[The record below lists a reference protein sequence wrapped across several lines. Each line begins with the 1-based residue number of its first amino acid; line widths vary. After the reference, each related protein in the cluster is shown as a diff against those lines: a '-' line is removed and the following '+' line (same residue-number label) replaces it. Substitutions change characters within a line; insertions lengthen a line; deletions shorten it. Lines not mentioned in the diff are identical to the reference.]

1 MELFHEN
8 GCLTD
13 AALRAVVDGTLDET
27 ARLEVCEHLSF
38 CDACLLRYT
47 ALLDDDMLLTPE
59 EPVAPGVMQRI
70 REKTMRVLV
79 NRYTRAAAVAVLALA
94 LWSTGVFSSLVPKLP
109 DPQQSAPAPIEAPLE
124 EPAETTIEAP
134 ISAGARV
141 NGFFRSAGD
150 SISAALYGLADRLT
164 PAPAP
169 AADPAPEPDAASA
182 PQMPEG

>member
-13 AALRAVVDGTLDET
+13 EALRAVVDGTLDET

-47 ALLDDDMLLTPE
+47 ALLEDDALLTPE

-70 REKTMRVLV
+70 RERTMRVLV

-124 EPAETTIEAP
+124 APAETPIEAP
-134 ISAGARV
+134 LSAGARV

-150 SISAALYGLADRLT
+150 SISAALGGLADRFT
-164 PAPAP
+164 PAPAAEP
-169 AADPAPEPDAASA
+169 IPEPDAASA
-182 PQMPEG
+182 PQMPN

>member
-13 AALRAVVDGTLDET
+13 EALRAVVDGTLDEM

-47 ALLDDDMLLTPE
+47 ALLDDDALLTPE
-59 EPVAPGVMQRI
+59 QPVAPGVIQRI
-70 REKTMRVLV
+70 REKTLRVLV

-109 DPQQSAPAPIEAPLE
+109 DPQQSAPAPIEAPVE
-124 EPAETTIEAP
+124 IPIEAP

-150 SISAALYGLADRLT
+150 SISAALDGLADHLAAA

-169 AADPAPEPDAASA
+169 ETEPTSV
-182 PQMPEG
+182 PQMPE

>member
-1 MELFHEN
+1 MELFYEN

-13 AALRAVVDGTLDET
+13 EALRAVIDGTLDET
-27 ARLEVCEHLSF
+27 ARLEGCEHLSF

-47 ALLDDDMLLTPE
+47 ALLEDGALLTPE
-59 EPVAPGVMQRI
+59 KPVAPGVMQRI
-70 REKTMRVLV
+70 REKTLRVLV

-109 DPQQSAPAPIEAPLE
+109 DPQQGAPAPIEAPVE
-124 EPAETTIEAP
+124 APIEAP

-150 SISAALYGLADRLT
+150 SISAVLYGLADRLT
-164 PAPAP
+164 PDP
-169 AADPAPEPDAASA
+169 AAVPVPEPDAASTA
-182 PQMPEG
+182 PQMPE

>member
-13 AALRAVVDGTLDET
+13 EALHAVLDGTLDET
-27 ARLEVCEHLSF
+27 ARLEVCEHMSF

-47 ALLDDDMLLTPE
+47 ALLKDDELLAPE
-59 EPVAPGVMQRI
+59 QPAAPGVMRRI
-70 REKTMRVLV
+70 RASTMRVLV

-94 LWSTGVFSSLVPKLP
+94 LWSTGLFRSLVPELP
-109 DPQQSAPAPIEAPLE
+109 EPQRNAAVAEASV
-124 EPAETTIEAP
+124 ETALEAP

-150 SISAALYGLADRLT
+150 SISAAFGSLADRF
-164 PAPAP
+164 
-169 AADPAPEPDAASA
+169 APEPKAKPALG
-182 PQMPEG
+182 PRQPEA

>member
-47 ALLDDDMLLTPE
+47 ALLDDGALLTPE

-70 REKTMRVLV
+70 RERTLRVLV

-109 DPQQSAPAPIEAPLE
+109 DPQQSTPAPIEAPV
-124 EPAETTIEAP
+124 ETPIEAP

-150 SISAALYGLADRLT
+150 SISAALDGLADRFAS
-164 PAPAP
+164 APAP
-169 AADPAPEPDAASA
+169 AADPAPEPASL
-182 PQMPEG
+182 PQLQE

>member
-13 AALRAVVDGTLDET
+13 EALRAVIDGTLDET

-47 ALLDDDMLLTPE
+47 ALLDDDVLLTPE
-59 EPVAPGVMQRI
+59 EPVAPGVIRRI

-94 LWSTGVFSSLVPKLP
+94 LWSTGVFSSLVPKP
-109 DPQQSAPAPIEAPLE
+109 ADPQLDAPAFVETPVEAPAESPIEVPL
-124 EPAETTIEAP
+124 
-134 ISAGARV
+134 SAGARM
-141 NGFFRSAGD
+141 NGFFRDAGD
-150 SISAALYGLADRLT
+150 SISAALDGLADRFT
-164 PAPAP
+164 SAPTAAP
-169 AADPAPEPDAASA
+169 DPAPDPTST
-182 PQMPEG
+182 PQMPE

>member
-1 MELFHEN
+1 MELFREN

-13 AALRAVVDGTLDET
+13 EALRAVVDGTLDET

-47 ALLDDDMLLTPE
+47 ALLDDAVLLTPE
-59 EPVAPGVMQRI
+59 EPVAPGVIRRI

-109 DPQQSAPAPIEAPLE
+109 DPRQDAPSSIEAPAEAPIEV
-124 EPAETTIEAP
+124 P

-150 SISAALYGLADRLT
+150 SIFAALEGLADRLT
-164 PAPAP
+164 PAPVTE
-169 AADPAPEPDAASA
+169 PEPEPTSA
-182 PQMPEG
+182 PQMPE

>member
-47 ALLDDDMLLTPE
+47 ALLDGDALLTPE
-59 EPVAPGVMQRI
+59 EPVAPGVMRRI

-94 LWSTGVFSSLVPKLP
+94 LWSTGVFSSLVPKLS
-109 DPQQSAPAPIEAPLE
+109 DSRQDAPAPIEAPLE
-124 EPAETTIEAP
+124 APVETPIEAP

-150 SISAALYGLADRLT
+150 SISAALDGLADRLT
-164 PAPAP
+164 PDP
-169 AADPAPEPDAASA
+169 AAGSVPEPDPASA
-182 PQMPEG
+182 PQMQE

>member
-13 AALRAVVDGTLDET
+13 EALGAVVDGTLDET

-47 ALLDDDMLLTPE
+47 ALLDGDALLTPE
-59 EPVAPGVMQRI
+59 EPIAPGVMRRI

-109 DPQQSAPAPIEAPLE
+109 DPQQSTPAPIEAPV
-124 EPAETTIEAP
+124 ETPIEAP
-134 ISAGARV
+134 LSAGARV

-150 SISAALYGLADRLT
+150 SISAALDGLADRL
-164 PAPAP
+164 APDP
-169 AADPAPEPDAASA
+169 AAGPVPEPDTASA
-182 PQMPEG
+182 PQMQE

>member
-13 AALRAVVDGTLDET
+13 AALRAVVDGTLDEM

-47 ALLDDDMLLTPE
+47 ALLDGDALLTPE

-70 REKTMRVLV
+70 RERTMRVLV

-109 DPQQSAPAPIEAPLE
+109 DPQQSAPAPIEAPV
-124 EPAETTIEAP
+124 ETPIEAP

-150 SISAALYGLADRLT
+150 SISAALDGLADRFAAA

-169 AADPAPEPDAASA
+169 ETEPTSV
-182 PQMPEG
+182 PKMPEG

>member
-13 AALRAVVDGTLDET
+13 AALRAVIDGTLDEM

-47 ALLDDDMLLTPE
+47 ALLDDEVLLTPE
-59 EPVAPGVMQRI
+59 EPVAPGVIQRI

-79 NRYTRAAAVAVLALA
+79 NRYTRAAAVAVLAMA

-109 DPQQSAPAPIEAPLE
+109 DPGQSGPAPIETPV
-124 EPAETTIEAP
+124 ETSIEAP
-134 ISAGARV
+134 LTAGARATE
-141 NGFFRSAGD
+141 FFRSAGD
-150 SISAALYGLADRLT
+150 TSSAALDGIADRFAS
-164 PAPAP
+164 APAP
-169 AADPAPEPDAASA
+169 ASEPAPEPASV
-182 PQMPEG
+182 PQPTE

>member
-13 AALRAVVDGTLDET
+13 AALRAVIDGTLDEM

-47 ALLDDDMLLTPE
+47 ALLDDEVLLTPE
-59 EPVAPGVMQRI
+59 EPVAPGVIQRI

-79 NRYTRAAAVAVLALA
+79 NRYTRAAAVAVLAMA

-109 DPQQSAPAPIEAPLE
+109 DPGQSGPAPIEAPV
-124 EPAETTIEAP
+124 ETPLRAP
-134 ISAGARV
+134 LTAGARA
-141 NGFFRSAGD
+141 NEFFRSAGD
-150 SISAALYGLADRLT
+150 SISAMLDGLADRFASA

-169 AADPAPEPDAASA
+169 ASEPAPEPASV
-182 PQMPEG
+182 PQPTE